1 MLTYFKLFFT
11 IPKVIN
17 TIDFGIIATRLLLE
31 SLRLKMQIKKALEL
45 FLVLSYCPPSIN

>member
-17 TIDFGIIATRLLLE
+17 TIDFGIIATLDFCLN
-31 SLRLKMQIKKALEL
+31 
-45 FLVLSYCPPSIN
+45 P